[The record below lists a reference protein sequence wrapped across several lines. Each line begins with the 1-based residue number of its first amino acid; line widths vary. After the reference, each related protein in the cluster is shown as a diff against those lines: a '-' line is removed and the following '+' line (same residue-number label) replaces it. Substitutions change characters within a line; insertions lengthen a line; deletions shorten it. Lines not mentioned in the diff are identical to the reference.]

1 MSKIFKSK
9 FFKKALALFACIA
22 VMCCMA
28 VPAFAAEG
36 DPDPSVAVSAISSAF
51 SDVTSVIN
59 ISNILSAIGIALG
72 AAVLLFFF
80 WWGLRKVIRMVM
92 AAFKKGKVSV

>member
-1 MSKIFKSK
+1 MSKFLKSK
-9 FFKKALALFACIA
+9 FFKKAFALVGCVA
-22 VMCCMA
+22 VMCSMA
-28 VPAFAAEG
+28 LPASAASE
-36 DPDPSVAVSAISSAF
+36 DASAAVSAISSAF
-51 SDVTSVIN
+51 GDVTSVIS

-92 AAFKKGKVSV
+92 TAFKKGKVSV